1 VVVEGEAGGR
11 DLSSPFLGQKK
22 GRERDRGRLS
32 RQCLYPYFQGV
43 AEEMKGL
50 FLHDMKRT
58 IEISHIITP
67 GVKGAAPGIWFFS
80 FWQ

>member
-1 VVVEGEAGGR
+1 
-11 DLSSPFLGQKK
+11 
-22 GRERDRGRLS
+22 
-32 RQCLYPYFQGV
+32 LYPYFQGV

>member
-1 VVVEGEAGGR
+1 
-11 DLSSPFLGQKK
+11 
-22 GRERDRGRLS
+22 
-32 RQCLYPYFQGV
+32 LYPYFQGV
-43 AEEMKGL
+43 AEEMQGL

-67 GVKGAAPGIWFFS
+67 CVKGAAPGIWFFS